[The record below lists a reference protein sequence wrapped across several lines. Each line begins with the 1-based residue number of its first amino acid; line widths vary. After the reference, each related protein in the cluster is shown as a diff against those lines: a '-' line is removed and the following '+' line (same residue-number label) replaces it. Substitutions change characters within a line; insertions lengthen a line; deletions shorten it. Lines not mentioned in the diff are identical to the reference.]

1 MPSIPLKKI
10 ILLFFM
16 SLFFSS
22 SSFAGIE
29 NWADTSVCLWLK
41 SSGGGNPVPLAEAKK
56 RGISCKDGK
65 VIKSQQKSSKI
76 QIELAASVYA
86 KTSNQL
92 LCNWVKT
99 YPNNQEILK
108 EYRKRVANQNN
119 PCQEALKEK
128 AKLDSEALMKEI
140 IEDAKV
146 SKYAKTSNQLLCNW
160 VKTYPNNQE
169 ILKEYRKRVAN

>member
-1 MPSIPLKKI
+1 MKYTQFKKI
-10 ILLFFM
+10 ILLFFL

-22 SSFAGIE
+22 SSYAGIE

-99 YPNNQEILK
+99 YPNNQGILK
-108 EYRKRVANQNN
+108 EYRGWFNAFLWQSFAKAYDHDLRTLYDPINI
-119 PCQEALKEK
+119 KEDNYIELIIK
-128 AKLDSEALMKEI
+128 KEF
-140 IEDAKV
+140 K
-146 SKYAKTSNQLLCNW
+146 K
-160 VKTYPNNQE
+160 
-169 ILKEYRKRVAN
+169 

>member
-1 MPSIPLKKI
+1 
-10 ILLFFM
+10 M

-76 QIELAASVYA
+76 GGNII
-86 KTSNQL
+86 
-92 LCNWVKT
+92 WVKT
-99 YPNNQEILK
+99 IDF
-108 EYRKRVANQNN
+108 
-119 PCQEALKEK
+119 
-128 AKLDSEALMKEI
+128 LDLFISNTNEVNLSSE
-140 IEDAKV
+140 
-146 SKYAKTSNQLLCNW
+146 SQ
-160 VKTYPNNQE
+160 
-169 ILKEYRKRVAN
+169 

>member
-76 QIELAASVYA
+76 QT
-86 KTSNQL
+86 TSQR
-92 LCNWVKT
+92 VKT
-99 YPNNQEILK
+99 TLCA
-108 EYRKRVANQNN
+108 RASFSTRRHRG
-119 PCQEALKEK
+119 
-128 AKLDSEALMKEI
+128 
-140 IEDAKV
+140 KV
-146 SKYAKTSNQLLCNW
+146 SSSISRSNNLVEHLTATQPMRSFSRRSTLRTSRSSETLARA
-160 VKTYPNNQE
+160 NNS
-169 ILKEYRKRVAN
+169 I